1 MLLPFTA
8 LNVTLTADSINQL
21 HADKSRTNNAGLL
34 WHVFFV
40 IQGHIMLMKTCTPSS
55 VLLVCLGNIC
65 RSPTAEEV
73 FRQQAAIAGLSIKVD
88 SAGTGD
94 WHIGHKPDERAQRH
108 AKAHGYKINKLIA
121 RQINNDDFRNFD
133 LILAMDAQN
142 LADLQALK
150 NNIADTENSMAKLA
164 LFSEED
170 PTYGGD
176 DVPDPYKG
184 GADDFEEVI
193 ERIESSAQAWIES
206 WKAC

>member
-1 MLLPFTA
+1 MLVF
-8 LNVTLTADSINQL
+8 
-21 HADKSRTNNAGLL
+21 L
-34 WHVFFV
+34 WHVFFAV
-40 IQGHIMLMKTCTPSS
+40 RKGHIMLMKTCTPSS

-94 WHIGHKPDERAQRH
+94 WHIGHAPDERAQRH
-108 AKAHGYKINKLIA
+108 AKAHGYKINKLVA
-121 RQINNDDFRNFD
+121 RQVSTDDFYNFD
-133 LILAMDAQN
+133 LILAMDTQN
-142 LADLQALK
+142 LADLQAIKDSLVETDS
-150 NNIADTENSMAKLA
+150 IAIPIKPLAKLA

-176 DVPDPYKG
+176 DVPDPYQG
-184 GADDFEEVI
+184 DSEAFEEVI

-206 WKAC
+206 WKTC

>member
-1 MLLPFTA
+1 MLVKGSAPT
-8 LNVTLTADSINQL
+8 
-21 HADKSRTNNAGLL
+21 
-34 WHVFFV
+34 
-40 IQGHIMLMKTCTPSS
+40 S

-65 RSPTAEEV
+65 RSPTAEEI
-73 FRQQAAIAGLSIKVD
+73 FRQQTAVAGLAMKID

-94 WHIGHKPDERAQRH
+94 WHIGHAPDERAQRH
-108 AKAHGYKINKLIA
+108 AKSNGYNISKLVA
-121 RQINNDDFRNFD
+121 RQVTTDDFSNFE

-142 LADLQALK
+142 LADLQAIKDSIETNESDKPL
-150 NNIADTENSMAKLA
+150 ARLA

-184 GADDFEEVI
+184 DADAFEEVI

-206 WKAC
+206 WKTV

>member
-1 MLLPFTA
+1 ML
-8 LNVTLTADSINQL
+8 IN
-21 HADKSRTNNAGLL
+21 RIINAGFL

-40 IQGHIMLMKTCTPSS
+40 VRKGHIMLMKTCTPSS

-94 WHIGHKPDERAQRH
+94 WHIGHAPDERAQRH
-108 AKAHGYKINKLIA
+108 AKAYGYKINKLVA
-121 RQINNDDFRNFD
+121 RQVSADDFRNFE
-133 LILAMDAQN
+133 LILAMDTQN
-142 LADLQALK
+142 LADLQAIKDSLS
-150 NNIADTENSMAKLA
+150 DTDDNLAKLA

-184 GADDFEEVI
+184 DSDAFEEVI

-206 WKAC
+206 WKTC

>member
-1 MLLPFTA
+1 
-8 LNVTLTADSINQL
+8 
-21 HADKSRTNNAGLL
+21 
-34 WHVFFV
+34 
-40 IQGHIMLMKTCTPSS
+40 MLMKACTPSS

-88 SAGTGD
+88 SAGTSD
-94 WHIGHKPDERAQRH
+94 WHVGSAPDARSQRH
-108 AKAHGYKINKLIA
+108 AKSHGYKINKLVA
-121 RQINNDDFRNFD
+121 RQVSTSDFHDFD
-133 LILAMDAQN
+133 LILAMDSQN
-142 LADLQALK
+142 LADLQAIK
-150 NNIADTENSMAKLA
+150 DSITAKSEDNLATLA

-170 PTYGGD
+170 PTYCGS

-184 GADDFEEVI
+184 NNDDFEEVI